1 MVYSQL
7 VSYFP
12 LCPYSFTHCIH
23 YFLSLTCS
31 SSLVHSLSHLELG
44 TGSGR
49 ILYPRQPKLVSAGM
63 WVLLLEPER
72 VKEREKVKK
81 DRRGDGQVQGER
93 DGGK

>member
-1 MVYSQL
+1 M
-7 VSYFP
+7 
-12 LCPYSFTHCIH
+12 
-23 YFLSLTCS
+23 
-31 SSLVHSLSHLELG
+31 LG
-44 TGSGR
+44 AGSGR